1 MVAIKKATTI
11 EQQISLLQERGMVI
25 VDIEKAK
32 EYLLDI
38 GYYRLGFYWFPFEK
52 TYPNLTLRNHYFN
65 AGTTLEN
72 AIKLYYFDFD
82 VRNILQKYISRIE
95 INFRTKLIYYASNC
109 YPENSMW
116 YVDST
121 VLNESFLNGEK
132 YQNTLLGLNIEPVIK
147 RDITIHNTQYAPA
160 WKAVEFMPFGT
171 ILEIYR
177 NLKNPKLKCD
187 ISLLYGISETSK
199 FCTYMDAIRI
209 LRNYSAHGKVLFDLR
224 LPKAIPDGVCGYM
237 AENKTRFA
245 GAYIVFK
252 YFLGKVSPNR
262 VLEMQEDMK
271 RALNQV
277 PDDIV
282 TNIIEKKSG
291 LKENK
296 I

>member
-25 VDIEKAK
+25 DDIEKAK

-52 TYPNLTLRNHYFN
+52 TYPILSCRNHYFN
-65 AGTTLEN
+65 AGTTLED

-109 YPENSMW
+109 YSDNPTW
-116 YVDST
+116 YVDSA
-121 VLNESFLNGEK
+121 VLNESFLNSEK
-132 YQNTLLGLNIEPVIK
+132 YKSTLTSLNIEPVIK
-147 RDITIHNTQYAPA
+147 RDKAIHETQYAPA
-160 WKAVEFMPFGT
+160 WKALEFMPFGT
-171 ILEIYR
+171 ILELYR

-187 ISLLYGISETSK
+187 ISCLYGIPKTSM

-209 LRNYSAHGKVLFDLR
+209 LRNYSAHGKVLFDLK

-237 AENKTRFA
+237 AENKTKFA

-252 YFLGKVSPNR
+252 YFLGIVSSNR
-262 VLEMQEDMK
+262 VVEMQEDMR
-271 RALNQV
+271 RAFSQV
-277 PDDIV
+277 PEGIV

>member
-25 VDIEKAK
+25 VDIEKAE

-147 RDITIHNTQYAPA
+147 RDIP
-160 WKAVEFMPFGT
+160 
-171 ILEIYR
+171 
-177 NLKNPKLKCD
+177 
-187 ISLLYGISETSK
+187 
-199 FCTYMDAIRI
+199 
-209 LRNYSAHGKVLFDLR
+209 
-224 LPKAIPDGVCGYM
+224 
-237 AENKTRFA
+237 
-245 GAYIVFK
+245 
-252 YFLGKVSPNR
+252 
-262 VLEMQEDMK
+262 
-271 RALNQV
+271 
-277 PDDIV
+277 
-282 TNIIEKKSG
+282 
-291 LKENK
+291 
-296 I
+296 